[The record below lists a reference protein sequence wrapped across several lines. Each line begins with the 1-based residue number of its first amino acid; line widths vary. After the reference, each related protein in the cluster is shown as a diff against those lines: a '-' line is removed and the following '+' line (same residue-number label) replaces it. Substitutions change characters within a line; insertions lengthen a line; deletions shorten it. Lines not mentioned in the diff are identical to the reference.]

1 MQNLLLWWNTS
12 SSKRFLFSVSCT
24 FRSTSLAANSWGA
37 EEGRTIDGIF
47 ILDAVIEHRAEMHR
61 DGEDTTLPS
70 LLNPLLSGQHCP
82 LLNML
87 WLSNA
92 CILTVW
98 DCFCLLYVPLHYST
112 PTCCTLNHR
121 LCSERNKH
129 YFVLDE
135 MSHCFLFFLSF
146 INRDII

>member
-112 PTCCTLNHR
+112 PTCCTLITDCVQREINII
-121 LCSERNKH
+121 LCLMKCLIGL
-129 YFVLDE
+129 F
-135 MSHCFLFFLSF
+135 CFFLS
-146 INRDII
+146 RVY